1 MFETMVL
8 ACKDLDVQHLRIAH
22 HKEGLLFQ
30 WSKQHH
36 SSPQSG
42 YAHERRLGEEE
53 DEDVLTVN
61 WSFLNEDNQQVKGDK
76 QLVWWDFVQIFAQE
90 WKRLQKEYQE
100 IEPVPGSLLLSK
112 SSSVTSTSTEL
123 V

>member
-1 MFETMVL
+1 M
-8 ACKDLDVQHLRIAH
+8 
-22 HKEGLLFQ
+22 
-30 WSKQHH
+30 
-36 SSPQSG
+36 
-42 YAHERRLGEEE
+42 
-53 DEDVLTVN
+53 N